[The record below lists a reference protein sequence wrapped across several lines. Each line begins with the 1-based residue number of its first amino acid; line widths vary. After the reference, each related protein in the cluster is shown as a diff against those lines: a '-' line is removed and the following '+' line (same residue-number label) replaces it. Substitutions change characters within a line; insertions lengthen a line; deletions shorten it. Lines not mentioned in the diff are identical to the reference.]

1 MANRDWWWLA
11 LFVMVSIPVVILG
24 GPIGFSAIVSTIFRC
39 CPCCPESCT
48 GDFSVRAPSVPGA
61 PAELRK
67 LAKDFN
73 RMTAKLEQY
82 EREVRVSSGVA
93 HELRTPLNAAM
104 GRVQGMLD
112 GCSQ

>member
-1 MANRDWWWLA
+1 
-11 LFVMVSIPVVILG
+11 
-24 GPIGFSAIVSTIFRC
+24 
-39 CPCCPESCT
+39 
-48 GDFSVRAPSVPGA
+48 VRAPSVPGA

-82 EREVRVSSGVA
+82 EREVRVSSAVLA